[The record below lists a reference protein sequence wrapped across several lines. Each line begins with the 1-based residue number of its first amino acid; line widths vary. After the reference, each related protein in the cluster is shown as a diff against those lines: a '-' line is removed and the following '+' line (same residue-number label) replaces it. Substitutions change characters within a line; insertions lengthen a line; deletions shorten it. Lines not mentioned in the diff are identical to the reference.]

1 MAELPKSERHG
12 LSKEASADV
21 QTLAKGGAVQI
32 AGQITSRSVAMVFT
46 LVVSGILGVA
56 GFGLYKKVA
65 QILTIAGQ
73 MGMGGFN
80 YAAMNFMARSRASG
94 DPSGVRGAARFA
106 LTSAAIG
113 SVVVAGVLWLAAD
126 PVARQFSGE
135 RADPADLAQLIRI
148 GAPYVV
154 LFALL
159 QVLRYCTQA
168 YRTMFPSVVAG
179 NIVQPL
185 FRFVLG
191 VAVVVAGMDVV
202 AVVTTEMV
210 SLAIGALVAAWY
222 LRKMMTPQEREAA
235 PRAERGKM
243 LRFALPQGGASLLG
257 IQSLG
262 LGVLIVAMFEGNR
275 EVGLFGI
282 ALALQGPGG
291 IFLGGIVNIWA
302 PVVSELYEKR
312 ELERLESLYK
322 TITRWVATFSF
333 PVFAVLIVMPEVFL
347 SVFPEEAG
355 DAASIV
361 AILAAGNLFY
371 TGTGPSGYVLS
382 MSGRPGV
389 NFVNSLV
396 GVALYVVF
404 GLFAVPRYGVVG
416 MAVVDAVVTA
426 VINTARVVEVK
437 MLIGVQPFG
446 RSFLKPVAA
455 TAVGSVFLLG
465 WRLLPGSGFWFDI
478 VGVAIAAGVY
488 VVALRMMGLDAEE
501 RYVWQRI
508 RSRAFKGKAPKKTG
522 ATEP

>member
-1 MAELPKSERHG
+1 
-12 LSKEASADV
+12 
-21 QTLAKGGAVQI
+21 
-32 AGQITSRSVAMVFT
+32 MVFT
-46 LVVSGILGVA
+46 LVVSGVLGVA

-73 MGMGGFN
+73 MGMAGFN

-94 DPSGVRGAARFA
+94 DPGGVRGAARFA
-106 LTSAAIG
+106 IATTAVTST
-113 SVVVAGVLWLAAD
+113 VVAVALWLAAD
-126 PVARQFSGE
+126 PVASQFSGE
-135 RADPADLAQLIRI
+135 RADPGDLAQLIRI
-148 GAPYVV
+148 GAPYVI

-191 VAVVVAGMDVV
+191 VAVVLVGMDVV
-202 AVVTTEMV
+202 AVVTTEML
-210 SLAIGALVAAWY
+210 SLAIGAGVAAWY
-222 LRKMMTPQEREAA
+222 LRRMMTPAEREAT

-243 LRFALPQGGASLLG
+243 VRFALPQGGASLLG

-262 LGVLIVAMFEGNR
+262 LGVLIVAMFEGNK

-312 ELERLESLYK
+312 ELQRLESLYK

-333 PVFAVLIVMPEVFL
+333 PMFAVLIVMPEVFL
-347 SVFPEEAG
+347 SVFPKDAKEA
-355 DAASIV
+355 ATIV
-361 AILAAGNLFY
+361 AILAAGNFFY

-396 GVALYVVF
+396 GVVLYVAF

-426 VINTARVVEVK
+426 VINTARVIEVK

-446 RSFLKPVAA
+446 KSFLKPVAA
-455 TAVGSVFLLG
+455 TAIGSVVLLT
-465 WRLLPGSGFWFDI
+465 WKLLPGSGFWFDI
-478 VGVAIAAGVY
+478 VGVAIAGAVY

-508 RSRAFKGKAPKKTG
+508 RSRAFKGRGGKNDAEAKP
-522 ATEP
+522 